1 MIYGDYFHE
10 AEISMEKRDKG
21 SFLNNVLE
29 MLGPFLLYY
38 VVCNIA
44 FLIIFVLYGAVTE
57 HFGAGAQEYLT
68 ENIATVTQIV
78 NAISMIIAVLPI
90 VPMLRRELEIRAESG
105 IQHTPKK
112 THETQQ
118 GGRIRYMAMSGLL
131 VMLLAASASVG
142 LNVLLS
148 LTGLMQ
154 SSEAYQEVARQQY
167 SVAFVAGAL
176 LFGLVSPVT
185 EEIVFRGVIYNR
197 MRRYCPTAAAIG
209 LSGLLFGAY
218 HGNLVQGLYGGC
230 IGILLAYTYER
241 LHSFFIPCLFH
252 ATANL
257 VVYTLAQ
264 NEELHASAFGV
275 QGCVILLTIS
285 GICIFAV
292 EKLQNKKPAA

>member
-1 MIYGDYFHE
+1 MIYGDNFHE
-10 AEISMEKRDKG
+10 AEISMEERDKG
-21 SFLNNVLE
+21 SFLNKVLE

-44 FLIIFVLYGAVTE
+44 FLIIFSLYGAVTE
-57 HFGAGAQEYLT
+57 HLGAGAQEYLEEHIT
-68 ENIATVTQIV
+68 AVTQLV
-78 NAISMIIAVLPI
+78 NTISMIIAVLPL
-90 VPMLRRELEIRAESG
+90 VPMLRRELGSQATSETGSLTAEKSHKTQSG
-105 IQHTPKK
+105 R
-112 THETQQ
+112 
-118 GGRIRYMAMSGLL
+118 RIGHMVLSWLL
-131 VMLLAASASVG
+131 IMLLAASSSVG
-142 LNVLLS
+142 LNILLS
-148 LTGLMQ
+148 LTGLVQ
-154 SSEAYQEVARQQY
+154 SSAVYQDVARQQY
-167 SVAFVAGAL
+167 SVAFVVGAL
-176 LFGLVSPVT
+176 LFGLLSPIT

-230 IGILLAYTYER
+230 MGILLAYTYER

-275 QGCVILLTIS
+275 QGCIILLTIS
-285 GICIFAV
+285 GICIFMV
-292 EKLQNKKPAA
+292 EKMQHR